1 MSYRV
6 IQWGT
11 GAVGVETLAAT
22 LDDRPDLELVGVR
35 VYSDAKDGADVG
47 ELLGRAPI
55 GVRAT
60 TDVQT
65 ILDLEADCVVYTPR
79 ITNLDDVCALLAGG
93 KNVVTTAFLLH
104 PRRLPEADRE
114 RLLAACTAGGTT
126 VHGSGLNPGN
136 LSGALPLVAA
146 GRRAGR

>member
-93 KNVVTTAFLLH
+93 KNVVTTAIGVS
-104 PRRLPEADRE
+104 
-114 RLLAACTAGGTT
+114 TGI
-126 VHGSGLNPGN
+126 N
-136 LSGALPLVAA
+136 L
-146 GRRAGR
+146 RRAGPSPGSGHHRNEHGR